1 MPPKPFKALPR
12 DFRTRLEP
20 TLARRISQLR
30 EFKNMTVQD
39 LASTC
44 RFTVARVEDLEA
56 GLETWLS
63 ATDRQSLASALS
75 IEPVYLQEVECRAS
89 TNKIKESAAYNQQ
102 IIDQITDAIFAGV
115 RDLECPDCGST
126 LSCSTQE
133 GFDIEGYR
141 VALAKAFCI
150 KCPFILR

>member
-1 MPPKPFKALPR
+1 MASKQFNALPR

-20 TLARRISQLR
+20 TLARRIFQLR
-30 EFKNMTVQD
+30 EFRNMTVQD
-39 LASTC
+39 LANAC
-44 RFTVARVEDLEA
+44 RFTVARIEDLEA

-75 IEPVYLQEVECRAS
+75 IEPVYLQEVEGRAS
-89 TNKIKESAAYNQQ
+89 TNKVKESAAYNQQ
-102 IIDQITDAIFAGV
+102 IIDQIADSIFAGA
-115 RDLECPDCGST
+115 RELECPDCGST
-126 LSCSTQE
+126 LKCSTQE
-133 GFDIEGYR
+133 GLDIEGNR